1 MTEHEIRKVEV
12 EAFVYSRET
21 PTDEQLKKVQDF
33 LEKKYNA
40 AVAVIPKQDD
50 SVRDGF
56 RIEIGTS
63 TYKWNLDRIFDWSA
77 EGRAKQLK
85 QSISEAIRGKQ
96 DVLPMIRQAIEDF
109 EPVPKD
115 EEVGTVLTVGDGIAT
130 ISGLEDAEY
139 GEILLFECGIKGMI
153 LDLKEDEIGCVIFG
167 DESEITEGSMVRRTK
182 KVAGIPVGEAF
193 MGRVINALGEP
204 VDGGVEA
211 LIEAPKYKDI
221 RLFYTPMVTSPQ
233 PVDTCGG
240 EWKVSS
246 SESVAPFSAAAYFF
260 ARDLNDAL
268 GVPVGLIQTAWGGT
282 RIEAWMPEAT
292 AREVEA
298 DIVQTND
305 RFENPNKVG
314 YLYNAMIRPL
324 LNMTARGFIWYQGE
338 SNVHTNNYPHYA
350 HYMEK
355 LVSQWR
361 GDWGD
366 PDMPFYFVQLVPHIY
381 EGGTDG
387 IVLPLMIEQQLA
399 AADRI
404 PNCAMIGTSDMA
416 NAGTIHPSE
425 KDQIGRRLA
434 LLALTKTYGL
444 KGLIAES
451 PRFESVR
458 FEGGKAI
465 LQFKTEGTLGPNY
478 KGRIK
483 GFEIAGA
490 DKVFI
495 PARAEYV
502 WGQPYTVVVS
512 SELVSEPVA
521 VRYAFRNV
529 PAAATLTNT
538 GGLPAFPFRT
548 DDWDDV
554 K

>member
-1 MTEHEIRKVEV
+1 MKSSAKHVQLTSVDDLFTTEESRIDDQREKVMEIPLAELHPFENHPFKV
-12 EAFVYSRET
+12 
-21 PTDEQLKKVQDF
+21 L
-33 LEKKYNA
+33 
-40 AVAVIPKQDD
+40 DD
-50 SVRDGF
+50 DRM
-56 RIEIGTS
+56 
-63 TYKWNLDRIFDWSA
+63 LDTA
-77 EGRAKQLK
+77 
-85 QSISEAIRGKQ
+85 QSIREHGVLVPAIARLREEGGYELVAGHRRKRACE
-96 DVLPMIRQAIEDF
+96 LAGLETM
-109 EPVPKD
+109 PVIVRKLDDD
-115 EEVGTVLTVGDGIAT
+115 EAT
-130 ISGLEDAEY
+130 IIMVDSNIQRES
-139 GEILLFECGIKGMI
+139 LLP
-153 LDLKEDEIGCVIFG
+153 
-167 DESEITEGSMVRRTK
+167 SER
-182 KVAGIPVGEAF
+182 AF
-193 MGRVINALGEP
+193 AYRMKL
-204 VDGGVEA
+204 EA
-211 LIEAPKYKDI
+211 LKRQGARSDLTSAQVGQKLTARAQVAKEAGESSGQIQRLI
-221 RLFYTPMVTSPQ
+221 RLT
-233 PVDTCGG
+233 
-240 EWKVSS
+240 E
-246 SESVAPFSAAAYFF
+246 
-260 ARDLNDAL
+260 L
-268 GVPVGLIQTAWGGT
+268 
-282 RIEAWMPEAT
+282 
-292 AREVEA
+292 
-298 DIVQTND
+298 
-305 RFENPNKVG
+305 
-314 YLYNAMIRPL
+314 IRPL

-444 KGLIAES
+444 QGLIAES

-548 DDWDDV
+548 DDWNDV

>member
-1 MTEHEIRKVEV
+1 MKKLLVLAWGLLAAGPVFPKVKLPSV
-12 EAFVYSRET
+12 LGSNMVLQRECDANLWGWAS
-21 PTDEQLKKVQDF
+21 PSKKVTVTTSWDGR
-33 LEKKYNA
+33 KYA
-40 AVAVIPKQDD
+40 TRADA
-50 SVRDGF
+50 DGN
-56 RIEIGTS
+56 
-63 TYKWNLDRIFDWSA
+63 W
-77 EGRAKQLK
+77 
-85 QSISEAIRGKQ
+85 
-96 DVLPMIRQAIEDF
+96 
-109 EPVPKD
+109 
-115 EEVGTVLTVGDGIAT
+115 
-130 ISGLEDAEY
+130 
-139 GEILLFECGIKGMI
+139 LL
-153 LDLKEDEIGCVIFG
+153 
-167 DESEITEGSMVRRTK
+167 
-182 KVAGIPVGEAF
+182 KVATPAAGGPYTI
-193 MGRVINALGEP
+193 RISDGEP
-204 VDGGVEA
+204 VVLENVMVGEVWICSGQSNMGMPVCGYPGDPTERMNELMLEA
-211 LIEAPKYKDI
+211 GKYPSL
-221 RLFYTPMVTSPQ
+221 RLFHVRPEAASEPKDDCDGM
-233 PVDTCGG
+233 GG
-240 EWKVSS
+240 WQVSS
-246 SESVAPFSAAAYFF
+246 AHSVSGFTATGYIFG
-260 ARDLNDAL
+260 RKLCETLN
-268 GVPVGLIQTAWGGT
+268 VPVGMIQSDWGGT

>member
-1 MTEHEIRKVEV
+1 MKKILLVGLSLLMACPTFAKIKLPALVGSNMVLQRERDVNLWG
-12 EAFVYSRET
+12 EAS
-21 PTDEQLKKVQDF
+21 PSKKVTVTTSWDGRKYTTQSDSDGKWLLKVSTPAAGGPYTIRISDGDPVT
-33 LEKKYNA
+33 LEN
-40 AVAVIPKQDD
+40 VM
-50 SVRDGF
+50 
-56 RIEIGTS
+56 IGEVWVCS
-63 TYKWNLDRIFDWSA
+63 
-77 EGRAKQLK
+77 G
-85 QSISEAIRGKQ
+85 QSNMQ
-96 DVLPMIRQAIEDF
+96 M
-109 EPVPKD
+109 
-115 EEVGTVLTVGDGIAT
+115 
-130 ISGLEDAEY
+130 
-139 GEILLFECGIKGMI
+139 
-153 LDLKEDEIGCVIFG
+153 
-167 DESEITEGSMVRRTK
+167 SMT
-182 KVAGIPVGEAF
+182 G
-193 MGRVINALGEP
+193 NLGEP

-355 LVSQWR
+355 QVSQWR

-444 KGLIAES
+444 QGLIAES

-458 FEGGKAI
+458 FEDGKAI

-495 PARAEYV
+495 PARAEYI

>member
-1 MTEHEIRKVEV
+1 MIGEVWVCSGQSNMQMSMTG
-12 EAFVYSRET
+12 
-21 PTDEQLKKVQDF
+21 
-33 LEKKYNA
+33 N
-40 AVAVIPKQDD
+40 
-50 SVRDGF
+50 
-56 RIEIGTS
+56 
-63 TYKWNLDRIFDWSA
+63 
-77 EGRAKQLK
+77 
-85 QSISEAIRGKQ
+85 
-96 DVLPMIRQAIEDF
+96 
-109 EPVPKD
+109 
-115 EEVGTVLTVGDGIAT
+115 
-130 ISGLEDAEY
+130 
-139 GEILLFECGIKGMI
+139 
-153 LDLKEDEIGCVIFG
+153 
-167 DESEITEGSMVRRTK
+167 
-182 KVAGIPVGEAF
+182 
-193 MGRVINALGEP
+193 LGEP

-451 PRFESVR
+451 PRFESSPFR
-458 FEGGKAI
+458 GRQGDSAI
-465 LQFKTEGTLGPNY
+465 QDRGNARPGLIRGVSRASRSPGRTRSSSRHAPNTF
-478 KGRIK
+478 GDGIL
-483 GFEIAGA
+483 
-490 DKVFI
+490 
-495 PARAEYV
+495 RA
-502 WGQPYTVVVS
+502 WS
-512 SELVSEPVA
+512 SPWQLVSEPVA

>member
-1 MTEHEIRKVEV
+1 MIGEVWVCSGQSNMQMSMTG
-12 EAFVYSRET
+12 
-21 PTDEQLKKVQDF
+21 
-33 LEKKYNA
+33 N
-40 AVAVIPKQDD
+40 
-50 SVRDGF
+50 
-56 RIEIGTS
+56 
-63 TYKWNLDRIFDWSA
+63 
-77 EGRAKQLK
+77 
-85 QSISEAIRGKQ
+85 
-96 DVLPMIRQAIEDF
+96 
-109 EPVPKD
+109 
-115 EEVGTVLTVGDGIAT
+115 
-130 ISGLEDAEY
+130 
-139 GEILLFECGIKGMI
+139 
-153 LDLKEDEIGCVIFG
+153 
-167 DESEITEGSMVRRTK
+167 
-182 KVAGIPVGEAF
+182 
-193 MGRVINALGEP
+193 LGEP

-350 HYMEK
+350 QYMEK

>member
-1 MTEHEIRKVEV
+1 MKKILLVGLSLLMACPTFAKIKLPALVGSNMVLQREREV
-12 EAFVYSRET
+12 NLWGEAS
-21 PTDEQLKKVQDF
+21 PSKKVTVTTSWDGRKYTTQSDSDGKWLLKVSTPAAGGPYTIRISDGDPVT
-33 LEKKYNA
+33 LEN
-40 AVAVIPKQDD
+40 VM
-50 SVRDGF
+50 
-56 RIEIGTS
+56 IGEVWVCS
-63 TYKWNLDRIFDWSA
+63 
-77 EGRAKQLK
+77 G
-85 QSISEAIRGKQ
+85 QSNMQ
-96 DVLPMIRQAIEDF
+96 M
-109 EPVPKD
+109 
-115 EEVGTVLTVGDGIAT
+115 
-130 ISGLEDAEY
+130 
-139 GEILLFECGIKGMI
+139 
-153 LDLKEDEIGCVIFG
+153 
-167 DESEITEGSMVRRTK
+167 SMT
-182 KVAGIPVGEAF
+182 G
-193 MGRVINALGEP
+193 NLGEP

-387 IVLPLMIEQQLA
+387 IVLPLMIERTMYTEYELRAVKRDVEALKAALSEHLFTILEANIAAEGANSLQIVDKWIDYSMIEEGSMRAHAVLEVHRDIATTRDALA
-399 AADRI
+399 R
-404 PNCAMIGTSDMA
+404 
-416 NAGTIHPSE
+416 
-425 KDQIGRRLA
+425 
-434 LLALTKTYGL
+434 
-444 KGLIAES
+444 
-451 PRFESVR
+451 
-458 FEGGKAI
+458 EG
-465 LQFKTEGTLGPNY
+465 
-478 KGRIK
+478 
-483 GFEIAGA
+483 
-490 DKVFI
+490 
-495 PARAEYV
+495 
-502 WGQPYTVVVS
+502 
-512 SELVSEPVA
+512 
-521 VRYAFRNV
+521 
-529 PAAATLTNT
+529 
-538 GGLPAFPFRT
+538 
-548 DDWDDV
+548 
-554 K
+554 

>member
-1 MTEHEIRKVEV
+1 MKKILLVGLSLLMACPTFAKIKLPALVGSNMVLQREREV
-12 EAFVYSRET
+12 NLWGEAS
-21 PTDEQLKKVQDF
+21 PSKKVTVTTSWDGRKYTTQSDSDGKWLLKVSTPAAGGPYTIRISDGDPVT
-33 LEKKYNA
+33 LEN
-40 AVAVIPKQDD
+40 VM
-50 SVRDGF
+50 
-56 RIEIGTS
+56 IGEVWVCS
-63 TYKWNLDRIFDWSA
+63 
-77 EGRAKQLK
+77 G
-85 QSISEAIRGKQ
+85 QSNMQ
-96 DVLPMIRQAIEDF
+96 M
-109 EPVPKD
+109 
-115 EEVGTVLTVGDGIAT
+115 
-130 ISGLEDAEY
+130 
-139 GEILLFECGIKGMI
+139 
-153 LDLKEDEIGCVIFG
+153 
-167 DESEITEGSMVRRTK
+167 SMT
-182 KVAGIPVGEAF
+182 G
-193 MGRVINALGEP
+193 NLGEP

-366 PDMPFYFVQLVPHIY
+366 PDMPFYFVQVP
-381 EGGTDG
+381 ELQDRSTFPE
-387 IVLPLMIEQQLA
+387 LRWAQLQSWLHT
-399 AADRI
+399 
-404 PNCAMIGTSDMA
+404 PNTGMAMAMGYGEPDQ
-416 NAGTIHPSE
+416 IHPIQ
-425 KDQIGRRLA
+425 KQPVGHRLA
-434 LLALTKTYGL
+434 LIALAKNYGYDLTYSGPIY
-444 KGLIAES
+444 KGVS
-451 PRFESVR
+451 FED
-458 FEGGKAI
+458 GKAVLTFDFVCGGLASADGKPLRSFTI
-465 LQFKTEGTLGPNY
+465 CGEDQQFVPAEARIEG
-478 KGRIK
+478 
-483 GFEIAGA
+483 
-490 DKVFI
+490 DKVV
-495 PARAEYV
+495 V
-502 WGQPYTVVVS
+502 WSDRVTA
-512 SELVSEPVA
+512 PVA
-521 VRYAFRNV
+521 VRYSWSVV
-529 PAAATLTNT
+529 PDGNLINT
-538 GGLPAFPFRT
+538 DSLPASPFRT
-548 DDWDDV
+548 DDFRLKTEGKLHDTYRYV
-554 K
+554 YANGQKIIR

>member
-1 MTEHEIRKVEV
+1 MKKILLVGLSLLMACPTFAKIKLPALVGSNMVLQREREV
-12 EAFVYSRET
+12 NLWGEAS
-21 PTDEQLKKVQDF
+21 PSKKVTVTTSWDGRKYATQSDSDGKWLLKVSTPAAGGPYTIRISDGDPVT
-33 LEKKYNA
+33 LEN
-40 AVAVIPKQDD
+40 VM
-50 SVRDGF
+50 
-56 RIEIGTS
+56 IGEVWVCS
-63 TYKWNLDRIFDWSA
+63 
-77 EGRAKQLK
+77 G
-85 QSISEAIRGKQ
+85 QSNMQ
-96 DVLPMIRQAIEDF
+96 M
-109 EPVPKD
+109 
-115 EEVGTVLTVGDGIAT
+115 
-130 ISGLEDAEY
+130 
-139 GEILLFECGIKGMI
+139 
-153 LDLKEDEIGCVIFG
+153 
-167 DESEITEGSMVRRTK
+167 SMT
-182 KVAGIPVGEAF
+182 G
-193 MGRVINALGEP
+193 NLGEP

-305 RFENPNKVG
+305 RFENPIKVG

-483 GFEIAGA
+483 GFEIAVRDAQPMAIMTSYNMINGIHAANHYDLCTKAARDEWGFAGA
-490 DKVFI
+490 IMTDWTTTNAT
-495 PARAEYV
+495 PRGECTAAGCMRAGNDMVMPGMEMDFESIRTALADGTLDIMDLKRCIWNTIRIILQSGRYEEA
-502 WGQPYTVVVS
+502 VS
-512 SELVSEPVA
+512 YSRQFS
-521 VRYAFRNV
+521 
-529 PAAATLTNT
+529 
-538 GGLPAFPFRT
+538 GLGTYMTAE
-548 DDWDDV
+548 
-554 K
+554 

>member
-1 MTEHEIRKVEV
+1 MTEQAHVGAPVLEAENLSIQFGGLKALQELSFSIPEKTVFSIIGPNGAGKTTFFNIVTGIYRPTGGDVRLYGESIVGLEPSRIVERGVCRTFQNIRL
-12 EAFVYSRET
+12 F
-21 PTDEQLKKVQDF
+21 Q
-33 LEKKYNA
+33 
-40 AVAVIPKQDD
+40 
-50 SVRDGF
+50 
-56 RIEIGTS
+56 
-63 TYKWNLDRIFDWSA
+63 NL
-77 EGRAKQLK
+77 
-85 QSISEAIRGKQ
+85 
-96 DVLPMIRQAIEDF
+96 
-109 EPVPKD
+109 
-115 EEVGTVLTVGDGIAT
+115 TVLENVMIGEVWVC
-130 ISGLEDAEY
+130 SGQSN
-139 GEILLFECGIKGMI
+139 MQM
-153 LDLKEDEIGCVIFG
+153 
-167 DESEITEGSMVRRTK
+167 SMT
-182 KVAGIPVGEAF
+182 G
-193 MGRVINALGEP
+193 NLGEP